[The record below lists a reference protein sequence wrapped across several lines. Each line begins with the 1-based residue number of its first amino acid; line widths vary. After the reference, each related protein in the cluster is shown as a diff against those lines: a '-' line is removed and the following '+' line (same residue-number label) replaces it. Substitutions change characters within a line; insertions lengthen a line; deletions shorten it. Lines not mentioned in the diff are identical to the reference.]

1 MHHMA
6 QEVEPVHSEPQAFAL
21 THARA
26 SSQDHK
32 HPISGGHCVSSRVHR
47 LDGQRLDP

>member
-1 MHHMA
+1 MNHAA
-6 QEVEPVHSEPQAFAL
+6 QEVEPVHSEPQTFAL

-32 HPISGGHCVSSRVHR
+32 HAISGGHCVS
-47 LDGQRLDP
+47 